1 MSMDLAT
8 FQALLAVSGQ
18 QALADAMALE
28 PTEARFLVCFE
39 KLRKRHPAP
48 LAKAAIEAAL
58 LRIKA
63 RSKFESASK
72 MYFTREALEQ
82 ASSDHA
88 ATHRAKRFVPFGVV
102 ADLCCGIGSDSLA
115 FARAGLTVHAVDL
128 DSLRLAMTG
137 ANAAAFGL
145 KERIHLREDDALTI
159 PLPDVQAA
167 FADPTRRANGRRYLD
182 PEDYTP
188 PLSAIRERFSA
199 DFPLAVKIAPGV
211 ASSNLTELRAEVEF
225 VSVEGELKECVVWFG
240 SLRTTGRRATLL
252 PAGVTLFADNPIPMP
267 PLAPAQEYVFDPDPA
282 IVRAG
287 LASQLATELGVSP
300 LDHTVALFTGHE
312 ATRSPFL
319 TTFTIERATPF
330 HAGRLRDHLRAKR
343 VGRVTAIKR
352 GSTVD
357 TEKLMKSLK
366 LVGEEHR
373 VIILARIGGEETM
386 FIGERA

>member
-8 FQALLAVSGQ
+8 FHALLTVSGQ

-28 PTEARFLVCFE
+28 PTEAGFLTCFE

-48 LAKAAIEAAL
+48 LAKAAIETTL
-58 LRIKA
+58 LRLKA
-63 RSKFESASK
+63 QAKFAFAAE

-82 ASSDHA
+82 ASGDHA
-88 ATHRAKRFVPFGVV
+88 AAHRARRFVPLGVV
-102 ADLCCGIGSDSLA
+102 ADLCCGIGGDSLA
-115 FARAGLTVHAVDL
+115 LARAGLTVHAVDL
-128 DSLRLAMTG
+128 DSLRLAMMG
-137 ANAAAFGL
+137 ANVAAFGL
-145 KERIHLREDDALTI
+145 KEQIHLHEDDALTV
-159 PLPDVQAA
+159 PLSDARAA
-167 FADPTRRANGRRYLD
+167 FADPTRRANDRRYLD
-182 PEDYTP
+182 PEDYTS
-188 PLSAIRERFSA
+188 PLSAIKERFPA

-211 ASSNLTELRAEVEF
+211 ASSNLTELGAEVEF
-225 VSVEGELKECVVWFG
+225 VSVDGELKECVVWFG

-267 PLAPAQEYVFDPDPA
+267 PISSAQEYVFDPDPA

-287 LASQLATELGVSP
+287 LTSLLTAELGVFP

-319 TTFTIERATPF
+319 TAFRIERAARF
-330 HAGRLRDHLRAKR
+330 HPARLRDHLRTQR

-352 GSTVD
+352 GSTID
-357 TEKLMKSLK
+357 AEKLMKSLK
-366 LVGEEHR
+366 LEGEEHR

>member
-8 FQALLAVSGQ
+8 FHALLTVSGQ

-28 PTEARFLVCFE
+28 PTEAGFLICFE

-48 LAKAAIEAAL
+48 LAKAAIEVAL
-58 LRIKA
+58 LRLKA

-82 ASSDHA
+82 ASGDQA
-88 ATHRAKRFVPFGVV
+88 AAHRAERLVPFEVV
-102 ADLCCGIGSDSLA
+102 ADLCCGIGGDSLA

-128 DSLRLAMTG
+128 DPLRLAMTG
-137 ANAAAFGL
+137 ANAAVFGL
-145 KERIHLREDDALTI
+145 KERIYLHEGDALTI
-159 PLPDVQAA
+159 PLPEVRAA

-188 PLSAIRERFSA
+188 PLSAIRKRFPA
-199 DFPLAVKIAPGV
+199 DFPFAVKIAPGV
-211 ASSNLTELRAEVEF
+211 ATSKLTELGAEVEF

-240 SLRTTGRRATLL
+240 SLRTTARRATIL
-252 PAGVTLFADNPIPMP
+252 PAGVTLVADNPIPMP
-267 PLAPAQEYVFDPDPA
+267 PVAPAKEYVFDPDPA

-287 LASQLATELGVSP
+287 LASQLAAELGVFP
-300 LDHTVALFTGHE
+300 LDHTVALFTGRE

-319 TTFTIERATPF
+319 TTFRIERAARF
-330 HAGRLRDHLRAKR
+330 HPGRLRDHLRTQR

-352 GSTVD
+352 GSTID
-357 TEKLMKSLK
+357 AEKLMKSLK
-366 LVGEEHR
+366 LEGEEHR

-386 FIGERA
+386 LIGERA